1 MGLFDAFRAATTPSF
16 NVQQAIMTIVVG
28 AVKADGQV
36 SREEVIRLR
45 SMCSLSPVFAA
56 NTGEQDTAVISFAD
70 NVTTQMG
77 DQAVEKAIEAL
88 TPELRETAFAFA
100 CDMILADGVLGPDE
114 EIFITKL
121 AGKCAISDEVG
132 RSIIYTTIVRNRS
145 AS

>member
-1 MGLFDAFRAATTPSF
+1 MGLFDSFRTAAAPSF

-45 SMCSLSPVFAA
+45 SMCSLSPVFMA
-56 NTGEQDTAVISFAD
+56 NSGEQDVAVISFAD
-70 NVTTQMG
+70 NVTTQLG
-77 DQAVEKAIEAL
+77 DQAIGKAIDVL
-88 TPELRETAFAFA
+88 PPELRETAFAFA

-114 EIFITKL
+114 EVYITNL
-121 AGKCAISDEVG
+121 ASKCAISEEIG
-132 RSIIYTTIVRNRS
+132 KAIIYTTIVRNRS